1 MAEKTLTTPIK
12 EAVCL
17 HAQKIYDACRDR
29 DCPEN
34 LRVYFTRSGQA
45 VIDGAVNVKCRDAE
59 LIWCGL
65 DVERV
70 AFNRGFYSVDVRYCY
85 RITADAY
92 TGAERPTEVC
102 GLAVY
107 NKSVILFGSEGNA
120 KTYSSV
126 GGLGCL
132 TQGNLPTA
140 VVEAVDPVCLS
151 IRLTDTQEGSAPSIP
166 EHILESFDGDLVLE
180 GGARFVYC
188 TLGQFSI
195 VRLERGTQLVMPA
208 YDFCMPEKEC
218 IGGSEDNPCDLFR
231 SIKFPA
237 DEFFPPAEGDFS
249 S

>member
-1 MAEKTLTTPIK
+1 MPENTLTTPIK

-29 DCPEN
+29 DCPED

-59 LIWCGL
+59 LVWCGL

-70 AFNRGFYSVDVRYCY
+70 AYNRGFYSVDVRYYY
-85 RITADAY
+85 RITADAH
-92 TGAERPTEVC
+92 TGAVRPSEVC

-120 KTYSSV
+120 KTFSGT
-126 GGLGCL
+126 GGPGYL
-132 TQGNLPTA
+132 TSLPTA
-140 VVEAVDPVCLS
+140 VVEAVDPVCLH
-151 IRLTDTQEGSAPSIP
+151 IKLTDKQPDSAPFPELP
-166 EHILESFDGDLVLE
+166 EHISECFDGDLLLE
-180 GGARFVYC
+180 GGERFVYC

-218 IGGSEDNPCDLFR
+218 VGSSDDNPCDLFR
-231 SIKFPA
+231 SIKFPV
-237 DEFFPPAEGDFS
+237 DEFFPPAETD
-249 S
+249 